1 MPFNKHT
8 DTYMMWCRDAKY
20 IRPHCHSSCSN
31 LFRYIEEEASHH
43 NSRLN
48 KEKDTSNAH
57 LQVYVDFEY
66 LMST

>member
-1 MPFNKHT
+1 
-8 DTYMMWCRDAKY
+8 MMWCRDAKY

-31 LFRYIEEEASHH
+31 LFRYIEEDASIPLL
-43 NSRLN
+43 NRLN